1 VIAIG
6 NIGYKETAA
15 RSSRSR
21 AAFTVEDIFCFF
33 LITGLAWVPFWIGSN
48 RGYPWG
54 INSTVFS
61 HGLLEDRLI
70 PWGINAVLFPG
81 MVAVY
86 EILLVVRRLP
96 HPTPLRCIRLSV
108 ILFAIVVAWIFIQNA
123 TWIPVE
129 WQHPVWQLAADALG
143 RNIRG
148 SISVDRDLT
157 TLALIRLMTSASV
170 FWLALQLCC
179 DAWRARLL
187 LWSIAGIGA
196 AYAAIGLSGLGL
208 FTSSHFVSSTFVN
221 RNNYATYDGIGFV
234 SILGLILRFYSREL
248 RGGGDNLRL
257 KIALLISSMG
267 TKGAIPLVL
276 AFVIVTALLFSG
288 SRGGNLSTLLG
299 VLVLLVLIALR
310 SRRRFGLNETGFIIV
325 VVLAI
330 GAVFFSFGDLI
341 VGRIETDGL
350 GDAWRLDIYR
360 ITVQSI
366 VSAPLLGYGYGTFP
380 SVFAMFRDSSID
392 MWPALD
398 MAHNTYLE
406 VFQGLGLI
414 FGAALIGSVVLLV
427 VQCLKA
433 SVVLRRNAT
442 LPAVAASVSF
452 LVGLHALVDFSLQIQ
467 AVTLT
472 FMAVLGAGVA
482 ISHSGS

>member
-1 VIAIG
+1 VTAIG
-6 NIGYKETAA
+6 NVGLKEPAA
-15 RSSRSR
+15 RSSRNR
-21 AAFTVEDIFCFF
+21 MAFTIENVFCIF
-33 LITGLAWVPFWIGSN
+33 LIAGLAWVPFWIGGN

-61 HGLLEDRLI
+61 PGLLEDRLI

-96 HPTPLRCIRLSV
+96 HPTPLRRIRLSV
-108 ILFAIVVAWIFIQNA
+108 ILFTTVVAWIFIQNA
-123 TWIPVE
+123 AWTPVE
-129 WQHPVWQLAADALG
+129 WQHPVWQLASDALG
-143 RNIRG
+143 RDIRG

-157 TLALIRLMTSASV
+157 ALALIRLLTSASV

-179 DAWRARLL
+179 DARRARLL
-187 LWSIAGIGA
+187 LWSIAGIVA
-196 AYAAIGLSGLGL
+196 AYAAIGLLGLGL
-208 FTSSHFVSSTFVN
+208 FPSGHFVSSTFVN

-234 SILGLILRFYSREL
+234 SILGLIPKFYSREL

-267 TKGAIPLVL
+267 TKGAIPLML
-276 AFVIVTALLFSG
+276 AFVILAALLLSG
-288 SRGGNLSTLLG
+288 SRGGIMSTMLG
-299 VLVLLVLIALR
+299 VLVLLIHIALR
-310 SRRRFGLNETGFIIV
+310 SRRRFGLNEAGFIVV

-330 GAVFFSFGDLI
+330 GAVFFSFGDLLA
-341 VGRIETDGL
+341 GRIETQGL
-350 GDAWRLDIYR
+350 GDAWRLDMYR
-360 ITVQSI
+360 ITGQSI
-366 VSAPLLGYGYGTFP
+366 LSAPLLGYGYGTFA

-392 MWPALD
+392 VWPALD

-406 VFQGLGLI
+406 VLQGLGLV
-414 FGAALIGSVVLLV
+414 FGGALIGSVVLLV

-433 SVVLRRNAT
+433 SVVLRRDAT
-442 LPAVAASVSF
+442 LPAVAAGVSF
-452 LVGLHALVDFSLQIQ
+452 LVGMHALVDFSLQIQ
-467 AVTLT
+467 PVTLT

-482 ISHSGS
+482 VSHSGS